1 MNFDN
6 SNESKKE
13 LLRRIKDIEI
23 KATILS
29 DNIFAGQYHSC
40 LKGNGMEFAD
50 IRRYAPGDDVKKI
63 DWKVTAKQRRAYV
76 KEFVEERELSVF
88 ILVDVSASNRFKDK
102 LELITEL
109 VGSLAFSA
117 NKNGDRVGSL
127 FFSDE
132 IEKIITLKKGKKHAL
147 SIIEN
152 LLILNPAGR
161 KTDIA
166 NALRY
171 FGKMF
176 KRRSVVFLIS
186 DFLDDGYEKE
196 LKILSR
202 RHEIIPVRI
211 GDRKFESLPK
221 GAIFTLEDS
230 ETGEQIVV
238 ENYKSTSDFNINNL
252 KDGIN
257 LYVGE
262 DYIKE
267 ISRFFCRGRVR
278 WKR

>member
-1 MNFDN
+1 MSFEN
-6 SNESKKE
+6 SRESKKE
-13 LLRRIKDIEI
+13 LLKKIKNIEI

-29 DNIFAGQYHSC
+29 DNIFAGQYQSC

-63 DWKVTAKQRRAYV
+63 DWKVTAKQRKAYV

-88 ILVDVSASNRFKDK
+88 LLVDVSASNRFKDK
-102 LELITEL
+102 LDLITEL

-117 NKNGDRVGSL
+117 NKNGDRVGAL

-132 IEKIITLKKGKKHAL
+132 IEKVISLKKGKKHAL

-152 LLILNPAGR
+152 LLTLNPKGQN
-161 KTDIA
+161 TNIA

-171 FGKMF
+171 FGKIF
-176 KRRSVVFLIS
+176 KRRSIIFLIS
-186 DFLDDGYEKE
+186 DFLDDNYERE
-196 LKILSR
+196 LKILSK
-202 RHEIIPVRI
+202 RHEVISVRI

-238 ENYKSTSDFNINNL
+238 ENYKSKSDFNITNL
-252 KDGIN
+252 KNGIN

-262 DYIKE
+262 DYVKE
-267 ISRFFCRGRVR
+267 ISRFFCQGRV
-278 WKR
+278 K

>member
-1 MNFDN
+1 MDN
-6 SNESKKE
+6 KLESKKE
-13 LLRRIKDIEI
+13 LLKKIKNIEI

-29 DNIFAGQYHSC
+29 DNIFAGQYQSC
-40 LKGNGMEFAD
+40 LKGNGMEFSD

-63 DWKVTAKQRRAYV
+63 DWKVTAKQRKAYV

-88 ILVDVSASNRFKDK
+88 LLVDISASNRFKEK

-117 NKNGDRVGSL
+117 NKNGDRVGAL
-127 FFSDE
+127 FFSNQ
-132 IEKIITLKKGKKHAL
+132 IERVIPLKKGKKHTL

-152 LLILNPAGR
+152 LLTINPKGD

-166 NALRY
+166 MTLRY
-171 FGKMF
+171 FGKVF
-176 KRRSVVFLIS
+176 KRRSVIFLIS
-186 DFLDDGYEKE
+186 DFLDDNYEKE
-196 LKILSR
+196 LKILSQ

-211 GDRKFESLPK
+211 GDKKYESLPI
-221 GAIFTLEDS
+221 GAIFTLEDA

-238 ENYKSTSDFNINNL
+238 ENYKENSSNININNISN
-252 KDGIN
+252 GIN

-262 DYIKE
+262 DYVKE
-267 ISRFFCRGRVR
+267 ISKFFNRGRVR
-278 WKR
+278 

>member
-1 MNFDN
+1 MDN
-6 SNESKKE
+6 KLESKKE
-13 LLRRIKDIEI
+13 LLKKIKNIEI

-29 DNIFAGQYHSC
+29 DNIFAGQYQSC
-40 LKGNGMEFAD
+40 LKGNGMEFSD

-63 DWKVTAKQRRAYV
+63 DWKVTAKQRKAYV

-88 ILVDVSASNRFKDK
+88 LLVDISASNRFKEK

-117 NKNGDRVGSL
+117 NKNGDRVGAL
-127 FFSDE
+127 FFSNQ
-132 IEKIITLKKGKKHAL
+132 IERVIPLKKGKKHTL

-152 LLILNPAGR
+152 LLTINPRGD

-166 NALRY
+166 MALRY
-171 FGKMF
+171 FGKVF
-176 KRRSVVFLIS
+176 KRRSVIFLIS
-186 DFLDDGYEKE
+186 DFLDDNYEKE
-196 LKILSR
+196 LKILFQ

-211 GDRKFESLPK
+211 GDKKYESLPI
-221 GAIFTLEDS
+221 GAIFTLEDA

-238 ENYKSTSDFNINNL
+238 ENYKEDSSNININNISN
-252 KDGIN
+252 GIN

-262 DYIKE
+262 DYVKE
-267 ISRFFCRGRVR
+267 ISKFFNRGRVR
-278 WKR
+278 

>member
-1 MNFDN
+1 MDN
-6 SNESKKE
+6 KLESKKE
-13 LLRRIKDIEI
+13 LLKKIKNIEI

-29 DNIFAGQYHSC
+29 DNIFAGQYQSC
-40 LKGNGMEFAD
+40 LKGNGMEFSD

-63 DWKVTAKQRRAYV
+63 DWKVTAKQRKAYV

-88 ILVDVSASNRFKDK
+88 LLVDISASNRFKEK

-117 NKNGDRVGSL
+117 NKNGDRVGAL
-127 FFSDE
+127 FFSNK
-132 IEKIITLKKGKKHAL
+132 IERVIPLKKGKKHTL

-152 LLILNPAGR
+152 LLTINPKGD

-166 NALRY
+166 MALRY
-171 FGKMF
+171 FGKVF
-176 KRRSVVFLIS
+176 KRRSVIFLIS
-186 DFLDDGYEKE
+186 DFLDDNYEKE
-196 LKILSR
+196 LKILSQ

-211 GDRKFESLPK
+211 GDKKYESLPI
-221 GAIFTLEDS
+221 GAIFTLEDA

-238 ENYKSTSDFNINNL
+238 ENYKEDSSNININNISN
-252 KDGIN
+252 GIN

-262 DYIKE
+262 DYVKE
-267 ISRFFCRGRVR
+267 ISKFFNRGRVR
-278 WKR
+278 

>member
-152 LLILNPAGR
+152 LLILNPSGR

-176 KRRSVVFLIS
+176 KRRSVIFLIS

-278 WKR
+278 

>member
-176 KRRSVVFLIS
+176 KRRSVIFLIS

>member
-176 KRRSVVFLIS
+176 KRRSVIFLIS

-196 LKILSR
+196 LKILSK

-278 WKR
+278 